1 MTAATV
7 APRTVLPRLIHAVV
21 AIAALGG
28 AVVLIGPVALALWI
42 VPDVALLPGLS
53 KEFGDGR
60 LAPRAVPLYNAAHA
74 LPGPVVLGVVAAVTV
89 SPLLAGLALVWLSH
103 ITGDRALGFGLRTPE
118 GWQRG

>member
-7 APRTVLPRLIHAVV
+7 APRTVLPRLVHAVV

-60 LAPRAVPLYNAAHA
+60 LAPRAVPFYNAAHA

-103 ITGDRALGFGLRTPE
+103 ITGDRALGYGLRTPE